1 MGLLT
6 FPRVAVASLRL
17 TAGFALVS
25 TPVGDAISFLNE
37 NGMINPMQKASIS
50 FSIEKSCN
58 DFIAEVTP
66 HLAQACK
73 IPEEKIIS
81 DFYFDKRTNEV
92 KGMIQIPE
100 PAKESVI
107 DQLYYYGKA
116 AWRNQKSEPNA
127 FHLFIAD

>member
-1 MGLLT
+1 MKPEKHQ
-6 FPRVAVASLRL
+6 F
-17 TAGFALVS
+17 GFIFAQS
-25 TPVGDAISFLNE
+25 PTQRISR
-37 NGMINPMQKASIS
+37 QT
-50 FSIEKSCN
+50 IEKSCR

-66 HLAQACK
+66 YFAQACK
-73 IPEEKIIS
+73 IPEKEIIS

-92 KGMIQIPE
+92 KGIIQIPE

-116 AWRNQKSEPNA
+116 AWRNQKSEPYD

>member
-1 MGLLT
+1 MKQEKHQ
-6 FPRVAVASLRL
+6 F
-17 TAGFALVS
+17 GFIFAQS
-25 TPVGDAISFLNE
+25 PTQQIS
-37 NGMINPMQKASIS
+37 QQT
-50 FSIEKSCN
+50 IEKSCS

-73 IPEEKIIS
+73 LPEEKIIS

-92 KGMIQIPE
+92 KGMIQITE
-100 PAKESVI
+100 PATESAI

-116 AWRNQKSEPNA
+116 AWRNQKSEPYD

>member
-1 MGLLT
+1 MIACCHACAFTLGGKVD
-6 FPRVAVASLRL
+6 FSRHICRSLSCSIFRFSSGNVFTIFYSENDGFTSIDPDRKRL
-17 TAGFALVS
+17 
-25 TPVGDAISFLNE
+25 I
-37 NGMINPMQKASIS
+37 
-50 FSIEKSCN
+50 
-58 DFIAEVTP
+58 
-66 HLAQACK
+66 LADG
-73 IPEEKIIS
+73 

-116 AWRNQKSEPNA
+116 AWRNQKNEPYD